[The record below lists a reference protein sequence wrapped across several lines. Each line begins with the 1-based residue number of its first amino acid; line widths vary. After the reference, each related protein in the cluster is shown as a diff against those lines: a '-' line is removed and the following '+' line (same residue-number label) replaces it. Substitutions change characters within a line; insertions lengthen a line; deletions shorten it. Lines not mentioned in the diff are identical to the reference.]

1 MALVRA
7 HRKYSDGDHSVNIGK
22 EKGWSYPNIEGLR
35 IMQVFMGI
43 DGGGTHTRVVLMDS
57 EEVELGRV
65 EGSAT
70 GLDRSSASASV
81 EEIGILC
88 RRVLDENP
96 GDFSVDLCAGLA
108 GAGDS
113 VVKKSLK
120 RGIDKLGLV
129 QEVSIRTDAE
139 VAFMDAFGPEEP
151 GILLIAGTGSTALGR
166 GGSDSRRVGGWG
178 SVIGD
183 EGSGYRIGLESLR
196 SVIKAQDGRKPASPL
211 VTEVLAAV
219 GVNNPRDLVT
229 WVGSAQ
235 KSQVAALAGLVCH
248 MANEGEK
255 ISSAIVEKAVDELV
269 LHVRTLVGR
278 LGSWKSAPRVVL
290 HGGLIDPAGPL
301 HDDLIVALEQ
311 MDCVIFEGEVDGARG
326 ACKMAKYIQFAESDD
341 SNMGIFP

>member
-1 MALVRA
+1 
-7 HRKYSDGDHSVNIGK
+7 
-22 EKGWSYPNIEGLR
+22 
-35 IMQVFMGI
+35 MQVFMGI

-129 QEVSIRTDAE
+129 QEISIRTDAE

-166 GGSDSRRVGGWG
+166 GCSDSRRVGG
-178 SVIGD
+178 
-183 EGSGYRIGLESLR
+183 
-196 SVIKAQDGRKPASPL
+196 
-211 VTEVLAAV
+211 
-219 GVNNPRDLVT
+219 
-229 WVGSAQ
+229 
-235 KSQVAALAGLVCH
+235 
-248 MANEGEK
+248 
-255 ISSAIVEKAVDELV
+255 
-269 LHVRTLVGR
+269 
-278 LGSWKSAPRVVL
+278 
-290 HGGLIDPAGPL
+290 
-301 HDDLIVALEQ
+301 
-311 MDCVIFEGEVDGARG
+311 
-326 ACKMAKYIQFAESDD
+326 
-341 SNMGIFP
+341 